1 MKELKMIEYS
11 FLELNDFN
19 VFINDKEYEQYRIYL
34 EEFNKIPD
42 EEK

>member
-1 MKELKMIEYS
+1 MIEYT

-19 VFINDKEYEQYRIYL
+19 VFVNGKEYEQYRQYL
-34 EEFNKIPD
+34 EEFNKIPE

>member
-1 MKELKMIEYS
+1 MLEYT
-11 FLELNDFN
+11 FMELNDFN
-19 VFINDKEYEQYRIYL
+19 VFINHKEYEQYRKYL